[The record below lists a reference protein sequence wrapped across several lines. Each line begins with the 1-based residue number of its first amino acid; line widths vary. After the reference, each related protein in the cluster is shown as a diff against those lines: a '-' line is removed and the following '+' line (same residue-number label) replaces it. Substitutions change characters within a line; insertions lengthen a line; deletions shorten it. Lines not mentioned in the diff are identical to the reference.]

1 MQNSEIS
8 EQDALESG
16 LKITTDNADRFLEY
30 HEVYGV
36 LICVKHGYAVRNLA
50 DHLSRNH
57 TGSKKERS
65 DVCKRYKSL
74 VLYNAKDVLLPPPLG
89 DPIPALGK
97 PQRAFVCREP
107 ECQYISAHPNGIRIH
122 CNQAHRWK
130 ASSEGQT
137 YWNAV

>member
-8 EQDALESG
+8 EQEALESG

-30 HEVYGV
+30 HEVYSV

-65 DVCKRYKSL
+65 DVCKQYKSL
-74 VLYNAKDVLLPPPLG
+74 VLYNAKDVPLPPPLEK
-89 DPIPALGK
+89 PIPALGE
-97 PQRAFVCREP
+97 PQRAFICREP
-107 ECQYISAHPNGIRIH
+107 EC
-122 CNQAHRWK
+122 
-130 ASSEGQT
+130 
-137 YWNAV
+137 